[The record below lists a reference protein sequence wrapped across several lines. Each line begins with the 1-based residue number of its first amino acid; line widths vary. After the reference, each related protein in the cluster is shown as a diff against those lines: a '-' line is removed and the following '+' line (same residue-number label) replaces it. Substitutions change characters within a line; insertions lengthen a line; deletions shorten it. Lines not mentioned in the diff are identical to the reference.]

1 MTYAR
6 PTQPEAD
13 YYFYNERQSRPTAA
27 PMSDVEVLSTPQR
40 RRVNEDYSTTQN
52 YSSRPPLATSTN
64 SLQYRSSSSSTL
76 NNAEMRSS
84 TILAKDPESTKLKP
98 PSSPFGSTSNKKKE
112 KKPKTKTTTTTPST
126 TVSQLLEQNPLDVN
140 RSRTNIY
147 GSLPDAEVIYDGT
160 ANSIRQTRYSGK

>member
-13 YYFYNERQSRPTAA
+13 YYFYNERQSRSTAA

-40 RRVNEDYSTTQN
+40 RRVNEAYSTTQN
-52 YSSRPPLATSTN
+52 YTSRPPLATSTN
-64 SLQYRSSSSSTL
+64 SLQYRSSSP
-76 NNAEMRSS
+76 S
-84 TILAKDPESTKLKP
+84 TILAKDSDSTKLRP

-112 KKPKTKTTTTTPST
+112 KKSKAKTTTTSAT

-160 ANSIRQTRYSGK
+160 ANSIRPSRYSSK